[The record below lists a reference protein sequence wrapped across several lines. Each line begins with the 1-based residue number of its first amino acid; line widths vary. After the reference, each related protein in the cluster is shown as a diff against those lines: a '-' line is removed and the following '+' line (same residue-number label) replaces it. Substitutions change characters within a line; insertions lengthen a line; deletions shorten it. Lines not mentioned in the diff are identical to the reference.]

1 MVDPLRSI
9 LKDVLGDLEKKQ
21 KNSDLEKAREVWERV
36 AGADAARHTR
46 IIHLTKEKIHVNV
59 DSSARL
65 YALNLQK
72 EALCSALKKALGIS
86 ELKLALGRVS
96 AP

>member
-1 MVDPLRSI
+1 MADPLRSI

-21 KNSDLEKAREVWERV
+21 KNSDLDKARQVWERAV
-36 AGADAARHTR
+36 GADAARHTR

-65 YALNLQK
+65 YSLNLQK
-72 EALCSALKKALGIS
+72 EALRAALKKALGTS
-86 ELKLALGRVS
+86 ELKLTLGRVA